1 MMLHSGSGP
10 ESESESESEPQSQ
23 LQFQFPN
30 RAQVPF
36 VGHISFVSRYRH
48 ISSHCSPRKFGFRFG
63 FLARLVR
70 LDVLPTCHAFF
81 LPRALSSML

>member
-48 ISSHCSPRKFGFRFG
+48 ISI
-63 FLARLVR
+63 AIVR
-70 LDVLPTCHAFF
+70 LGSLVFGSVFWLGWFV
-81 LPRALSSML
+81 